1 MSDSTIEEDA
11 PDPRFASFVYFQAQ
25 NGGLF
30 LGRIPNPTTG
40 ETSVNIKAARSVL
53 DSLEMLSEKSK
64 GNLNKAEEKLLSFA
78 LENLRKL
85 FDEVITN
92 VEDPPDA

>member
-1 MSDSTIEEDA
+1 MSDSTIEEEA

-40 ETSVNIKAARSVL
+40 EAGVNIKAARSVL
-53 DSLEMLSEKSK
+53 DSLEMLSDKSK
-64 GNLNKAEEKLLSFA
+64 GNLNKAEDKLLSFA

-85 FDEVITN
+85 FDEVITS
-92 VEDPPDA
+92 VEDPSNA